1 MSAATG
7 VTNESD
13 VYYDP
18 YDVAINADPYPTY
31 KRLRDEAPIYYNERY
46 DVWALSRH
54 ADVEAG
60 LKNWPTFSSAR
71 SDILEIL
78 QSGMELPPGVVL
90 FEDPPVHTMHRG
102 LMSRVF
108 TPRRMAALEDQVR
121 DFCARCL
128 DPLVGTDRFDVV
140 TELGVV
146 MPMRVIGMLLGIP
159 EDAQTAVR
167 DNSDA
172 ILRTEAGKPMEV
184 QQDAIANGAMFE
196 EYIEWRS
203 THPSDDLMTALLN
216 AEFEDETGATRT
228 LTRPE
233 VLTYTQVLAGAGN
246 ETTGRL
252 IGWLAKVLA
261 EHPDQRRQI
270 VEDRSLIPK
279 AVDETLRFEPTGPHV
294 ARYVARDVEY
304 HGTTVPEGSAML
316 LLVGSANRDERRHT
330 DPDVFDIHRE
340 DGQHLTFGYGLH
352 YCLGANLARLEGRV
366 ALDELLNRFPE
377 WEVDYDGIELSPT
390 STVRGWESMP
400 IVVG

>member
-1 MSAATG
+1 
-7 VTNESD
+7 
-13 VYYDP
+13 
-18 YDVAINADPYPTY
+18 
-31 KRLRDEAPIYYNERY
+31 
-46 DVWALSRH
+46 
-54 ADVEAG
+54 
-60 LKNWPTFSSAR
+60 
-71 SDILEIL
+71 
-78 QSGMELPPGVVL
+78 
-90 FEDPPVHTMHRG
+90 
-102 LMSRVF
+102 
-108 TPRRMAALEDQVR
+108 
-121 DFCARCL
+121 
-128 DPLVGTDRFDVV
+128 
-140 TELGVV
+140 
-146 MPMRVIGMLLGIP
+146 
-159 EDAQTAVR
+159 
-167 DNSDA
+167 
-172 ILRTEAGKPMEV
+172 
-184 QQDAIANGAMFE
+184 
-196 EYIEWRS
+196 
-203 THPSDDLMTALLN
+203 MTALLN

-279 AVDETLRFEPTGPHV
+279 AIDETLRFEPTGPHV
-294 ARYVARDVEY
+294 ARYVARDVEH

-366 ALDELLNRFPE
+366 ALDELLNRFPQ